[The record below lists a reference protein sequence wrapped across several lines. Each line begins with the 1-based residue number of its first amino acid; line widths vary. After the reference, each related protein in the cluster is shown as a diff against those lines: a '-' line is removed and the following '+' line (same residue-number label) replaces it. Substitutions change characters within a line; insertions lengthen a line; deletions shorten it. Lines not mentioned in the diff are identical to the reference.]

1 VRARVGRC
9 REGAAHLLRGMQ
21 VAEMGHPAG
30 VFETRAEAEGRAVM
44 TTWPRFLFL
53 GPKPLRCRIGFHAWS
68 GWKRIRARRYEPIAE
83 TEGLVVFTLYQTHMC
98 YDCGAGQNERDVLSV
113 RKITP
118 VEAIGTDLITEA
130 ERKGLRKSP
139 LADLQVGIHQDI
151 EDFKL
156 TKELSRRLT
165 PAQTNCIGMLCRV
178 GLHRYQAG
186 RCFRCRR
193 LGLWYRQPKPW
204 WAALFIHVFQR
215 SRPQ

>member
-1 VRARVGRC
+1 VRAHVGRSSQ
-9 REGAAHLLRGMQ
+9 GAAHLLRGLQ
-21 VAEMGHPAG
+21 VAELGHPSRVEA
-30 VFETRAEAEGRAVM
+30 RAEAEGGAVM

-53 GPKPLRCRIGFHAWS
+53 GPKPLRCRIGLHAWS
-68 GWKRIRARRYEPIAE
+68 GWKRIRARQFESTPG
-83 TEGLVVFTLYQTHMC
+83 TEGVIVFTLYQSHMC

-113 RKITP
+113 RKLTP

-156 TKELSRRLT
+156 TKDLNRRWT
-165 PAQTNCIGMLCRV
+165 PPQTQCIGMLCWA
-178 GLHRYQAG
+178 GLHHYRAG
-186 RCFRCRR
+186 RCVRCRH

-204 WAALFIHVFQR
+204 WAAIFMHVFR
-215 SRPQ
+215 ECGPQ